1 MIAENDQ
8 SQWKDDTGV
17 LYHFPKRYRHLLMPG
32 TQVVYY
38 KGRLLDAQYTSSRL
52 AAAPHYFG
60 IGSIGSVH
68 ADKDSAKG
76 DLFATIENYQRFSQ
90 AVIAKS
96 AAGQY
101 LEQIPANKLKNYWRD
116 GVRQIDASVYAAIL
130 ANASLPVEKPTASTS
145 ASTRLD
151 MDELESMQ
159 EGSATSRFVTR
170 YERDPRYRR
179 QALAIHGHR
188 CAACDVDMG
197 RRYGPYAAGLIHVHH
212 VQPVST
218 YEEPRSI
225 NPETDLVPVCPNCHS
240 VIHREKS
247 KTLTVAELREMLQ
260 QAVKAVSL
268 AEEEV

>member
-8 SQWKDDTGV
+8 SQWKDNTGV
-17 LYHFPKRYRHLLMPG
+17 LCHFPKQYRRILEPG
-32 TQVVYY
+32 TQIVYY
-38 KGRLLDAQYTSSRL
+38 KGAMGNARYASSRL

-60 IGSIGSVH
+60 IGKIGAVRPDVAS
-68 ADKDSAKG
+68 SKG
-76 DLFATIENYQRFSQ
+76 DLFATIENYQRFTQ

-96 AAGQY
+96 AVGQY

-116 GVRQIDASVYAAIL
+116 GVRQIDASVYASIL
-130 ANASLPVEKPTASTS
+130 ANASLPVEMPIASTS
-145 ASTRLD
+145 ASIAVD
-151 MDELESMQ
+151 MDELESML

-179 QALAIHGHR
+179 QALAIHGRR

-197 RRYGPYAAGLIHVHH
+197 QRYGPYAAGLIHVHH

-218 YEEPRSI
+218 YDEPRSI
-225 NPETDLVPVCPNCHS
+225 NPETDLVPVCPNCHA